1 MQEEIVRS
9 IVRNIKDEAFSSS
22 HFLKKIQRIV
32 DIITKSISVDV
43 CSIYILNKDNKFELY
58 ATEGL
63 SKDAINKTVLDFNE
77 GLIGQIAK
85 SKKTIS
91 FENIWNN
98 EHFSYRPE
106 TAEDPYYTL
115 MGTPII
121 AHDTLLGILV
131 IQNKSPHTHESY
143 HKDVIEITSLILSRL
158 FLNTIL
164 YSSLG
169 EQDISN
175 EIEFSIDFLSQGKA
189 NGKIV
194 FHHESLF
201 KYFGESSKNEYLYI
215 DTIKEKLIDIFDD
228 SDKNY
233 FDLFQKQFGWLD
245 RVKRYVQDGIVL
257 NVAFLRVFEEL
268 SFLLEGNFMQ
278 TMFLKKFTDFAMIEA
293 FNISTKNIRNSDFLS
308 SEDLIIV
315 AESITPFM
323 FFYYINSGV
332 KGFILEKIT
341 PYDYVA
347 NIAKSFNIPIVTGID
362 RARESFRSGEYV
374 ILDSEKSSI
383 RISSNKVFYEKNR
396 IINYENPKK
405 LYLEKEILNLP
416 KLHKDTNFYI
426 TIASVADLEK
436 FEVLKDFNGVG
447 IFRQEVFFG
456 NLGYIPNP
464 IAQSK
469 YYKEVFS
476 KIDNNNIFVDFFH
489 INSEIINNKLNKNQR
504 YYLLG
509 SLIESQ
515 TVIYNYLKPL
525 IDSLGDKKL
534 GLLATANI
542 SSDIF
547 KLNEIIIK
555 NLKDQSFYLVP
566 TLGMPSTIIDADW
579 LYSHF
584 DVLTID
590 INVLIDYFYSS
601 CFNHNFKKYH
611 IMTVPFL
618 KLLKSVIN
626 TAKLMNKKCAIM
638 SCTGIDDPLL
648 LLTLQYIGFDDI
660 FVSLHFNVDGYN
672 KLFKIKERLFEIIDE
687 CFISNTYD
695 IRKAIKMNFNSLIL
709 L

>member
-1 MQEEIVRS
+1 MHEEIVRS
-9 IVRNIKDEAFSSS
+9 IIKSIKEEAFSNS

-32 DIITKSISVDV
+32 DIITKNLSVDV

-63 SKDAINKTVLDFNE
+63 SKDAVNKTVLNFNE

-85 SKKTIS
+85 AKKTLS

-115 MGTPII
+115 MGTPIV

-131 IQNKSPHTHESY
+131 IQNKSPHTHETY

-158 FLNTIL
+158 FLNTVL
-164 YSSLG
+164 YSSLN
-169 EQDISN
+169 DSDLSN
-175 EIEFSIDFLSQGKA
+175 EIEFSIDFLSPGKA
-189 NGKIV
+189 DGKIV

-201 KYFGESSKNEYLYI
+201 KYFGESSNNEHLYI
-215 DTIKEKLIDIFDD
+215 ETIKEKLIALFDE

-233 FDLFQKQFGWLD
+233 FELFQKQFNWLE
-245 RVKRYVQDGIVL
+245 RVKRYVRDGIVL
-257 NVAFLRVFEEL
+257 SVAFLRVFEEL

-293 FNISTKNIRNSDFLS
+293 FNISIKNIRNNEFLS

-341 PYDYVA
+341 PYDYVS

-362 RARESFRSGEYV
+362 RARESFKSGEYV

-383 RISSNKVFYEKNR
+383 RISSNRDFYEKNR
-396 IINYENPKK
+396 NINYSSSLKNNIEND
-405 LYLEKEILNLP
+405 LLSLP
-416 KLHKDTNFYI
+416 KVNEDSNFYL
-426 TIASVADLEK
+426 TIGTVADLDK
-436 FEVLKDFNGVG
+436 FESLKNFKGVG

-476 KIDNNNIFVDFFH
+476 KIDNENIFVDFFH
-489 INSEIINNKLNKNQR
+489 INSEIINNKFNKNQR

-525 IDSLGDKKL
+525 IESLGNKKL
-534 GLLATANI
+534 GLLTTANI

-547 KLNEIIIK
+547 RLNEIIMTNIK
-555 NLKDQSFYLVP
+555 DGSFYLVP
-566 TLGMPSTIIDADW
+566 TLSMPSTVIDTDC
-579 LYSHF
+579 LYKDF
-584 DVLTID
+584 NFLTLD
-590 INVLIDYFYSS
+590 INVLVDYFYSS

-611 IMTVPFL
+611 IMTLPFL
-618 KLLKSVIN
+618 KILKSVVEITRN
-626 TAKLMNKKCAIM
+626 CNKRCAVM

-648 LLTLQYIGFDDI
+648 LLVLQYIGFKDI
-660 FVSLHFNVDGYN
+660 FISLHFNVDGYK
-672 KLFKIKERLFEIIDE
+672 KLFEMKEQIFEIIDN
-687 CFISNTYD
+687 CFEENIYD
-695 IRKAIKMNFNSLIL
+695 VKKAIKVKI
-709 L
+709 